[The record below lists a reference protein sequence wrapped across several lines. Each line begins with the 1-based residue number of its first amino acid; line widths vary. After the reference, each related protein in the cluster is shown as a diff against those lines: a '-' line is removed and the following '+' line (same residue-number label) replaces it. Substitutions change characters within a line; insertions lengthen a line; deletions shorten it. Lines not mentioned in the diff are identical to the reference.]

1 MPYQF
6 PERLTG
12 DTASDLQR
20 MWEFLWKLAEQLN
33 IEEEVMRAAS
43 KAKEEDKQ

>member
-20 MWEFLWKLAEQLN
+20 IWEFLWRLAEQLN
-33 IEEEVMRAAS
+33 IDEEAMRAVLNE
-43 KAKEEDKQ
+43 KEDKQ

>member
-20 MWEFLWKLAEQLN
+20 LWEFLWKLAEQLN
-33 IEEEVMRAAS
+33 IEEEAMRAIL
-43 KAKEEDKQ
+43 KAKEDNQ

>member
-12 DTASDLQR
+12 DTASDMQR

-33 IEEEVMRAAS
+33 IDEEAMRAIL
-43 KAKEEDKQ
+43 KAKEDKQ